1 MSQSLLATVKRG
13 ALLVVAGLA
22 LLLAVSLV
30 PSGTPGVVASESTCQ
45 PPLPHATGS
54 FPDETITTL
63 DGLEREYR
71 LTVPTSYEGGTAT
84 PLIFN
89 FHGFTS
95 DALSQDVYSQLP
107 QTAEEE
113 GFILV
118 TPQGTL
124 NTDGLPFW
132 NSSASPPPTVDDVA
146 FVEQLLTSLQSQLCI
161 DPARVF
167 STGLSNG
174 GFMSS
179 RLACSLSDRIAAI
192 APVAGTALYG
202 SCDTRAVPVIAFHG
216 TADTIVP
223 LGPIETTAIP
233 AWATHNS
240 CGGPVLQD
248 PVSPTAGVRLTRHG
262 GCDDDA
268 TVELYVIFDVDTVAT
283 GDQGGGHTWP
293 GSTLVLPPDF
303 KALLGQTTLEISAND
318 LMWDF
323 FQAHPLADAPKPVNG
338 PTPVNEPTPAGV
350 GGIALDSDLRALP
363 LEATKPDNT
372 PWGIAVAIV
381 AAVSLLALGGAAW
394 YAKRRYSK

>member
-1 MSQSLLATVKRG
+1 MSRLSP
-13 ALLVVAGLA
+13 
-22 LLLAVSLV
+22 LV
-30 PSGTPGVVASESTCQ
+30 PRPKQQLLFLAAFAMLFAVTLAPSGPPRIWASDSTCQ
-45 PPLPHATGS
+45 PPHPHATGS

-71 LTVPTSYEGGTAT
+71 LTVPSSYDGGVAT
-84 PLIFN
+84 PLVFN

-95 DALSQDVYSQLP
+95 DALTQDVYSQLP

-124 NTDGLPFW
+124 NVDGLPFW
-132 NSSASPPPTVDDVA
+132 NSTASPPPTVDDVA
-146 FVEQLLTSLQSQLCI
+146 FVDQLLTSLQSQLCI

-192 APVAGTALYG
+192 APVAGTAFFG

-216 TADTIVP
+216 TADTVVS

-233 AWATHNS
+233 AWATHND

-248 PVSPTAGVRLTRHG
+248 PVPPTAGVRLTRYD

-268 TVELYVIFDVDTVAT
+268 TVELYVIFDVDLLTA

-293 GSTLVLPPDF
+293 GSTLVLPPAF
-303 KALLGQTTLEISAND
+303 KALLGQTTMEISAND
-318 LMWDF
+318 LMWAF
-323 FQAHPLADAPKPVNG
+323 FEAHPHPDIPKP
-338 PTPVNEPTPAGV
+338 PSPV
-350 GGIALDSDLRALP
+350 GGIGVFPDIGGTP
-363 LEATKPDNT
+363 LGTAEPTGTSA
-372 PWGIAVAIV
+372 GLLAGLIAGV
-381 AAVSLLALGGAAW
+381 AAAAIALGGAAW
-394 YAKRRYSK
+394 CARRRRVQD